1 MKKLSLVIAT
11 LLVGTCLLAAPLDT
25 VRLQKDW
32 SKLVDRVGCE
42 YAKAYIESLSNNGNE
57 AAVQFV
63 KEAVPQMVQDGQY
76 LSTDKLC
83 DLLVKYDWS
92 ATASKLVRPIA
103 ERKTMDGS
111 LQSIDRLTDISCFST
126 TMQGYLSS
134 AQTDLMNTIAEEYKK
149 SEKSAQAQPTPI
161 QQPKKVVAMDEQ
173 RSVGGNY
180 DLAIFILALVVVVE
194 ALVIVRQTSR
204 KRIVQ
209 VVKESNMMHRT
220 YVRKDDDDIADLHV
234 NMARLQ
240 KRLDRI
246 DPEGAPKN
254 APAEG
259 EDVDAEVKPL
269 PEVEEGPISFRH
281 L

>member
-1 MKKLSLVIAT
+1 MKKISLLIIT
-11 LLVGTCLLAAPLDT
+11 LLVETCLMAATFDT
-25 VRLQKDW
+25 IRMQKDW
-32 SKLVDRVGCE
+32 SKLVNRVSCE
-42 YAKAYIESLSNNGNE
+42 YTKAYIQSLNDE
-57 AAVQFV
+57 AAALFV
-63 KEAVPQMVQDGQY
+63 KEAVPQMENNGQY
-76 LSTDKLC
+76 ISTDKLC

-92 ATASKLVRPIA
+92 ATASKLVKPIA
-103 ERKTMDGS
+103 DRKAIDGPRQT
-111 LQSIDRLTDISCFST
+111 LENLTDISCFSA
-126 TMQGYLSS
+126 TMQGYLAD
-134 AQTDLMNTIAEEYKK
+134 AQKDLVNAISEEYQKK
-149 SEKSAQAQPTPI
+149 EKTAQPQSAPD
-161 QQPKKVVAMDEQ
+161 QEPPKVVAMDEQ

-180 DLAIFILALVVVVE
+180 DLAIFILALVAVVE

-246 DPEGAPKN
+246 DPEGAPKS

-259 EDVDAEVKPL
+259 EAAESETNPL
-269 PEVEEGPISFRH
+269 PEVDEGPVTFRH